1 MRPKIKPE
9 PEPICFTC
17 CHAIGS
23 EVDTG
28 LDCTLK
34 GIPCIQLCPNYQREA
49 GADMPERFSNVDS
62 ESMWNAF
69 KKLPSLSRNERRT
82 MREERN

>member
-23 EVDTG
+23 E
-28 LDCTLK
+28 